1 MRAATRPTSDVAEL
15 YQAMDAF
22 VLPSVAEGLGI
33 VYIEAQCAGLPC
45 LGSAD
50 VVPESAKVCDLM
62 HFEPLEN
69 GPTLGRY
76 DWNDIHRWRPNE
88 KSERRREG
96 RGYEMSDVAAQL
108 QEFYVRNAKRS

>member
-1 MRAATRPTSDVAEL
+1 MVGDGPLRDEIERRIVETNLDGCVRLLGQRSDVAEL

-50 VVPESAKVCDLM
+50 VVPESAQVCDLM
-62 HFEPLEN
+62 HFERKTAR
-69 GPTLGRY
+69 TLGRR
-76 DWNDIHRWRPNE
+76 DWTTYSNTRLNE
-88 KSERRREG
+88 GIE
-96 RGYEMSDVAAQL
+96 APT
-108 QEFYVRNAKRS
+108 